1 LKNVEGAGV
10 SASESV
16 PGMIRRFGERAAGL
30 EHSDEFVAANYDELR
45 SSGMLA
51 AGVPGELG
59 GLGMEVPEL
68 AEILKAMARA
78 CPSTALAF
86 SMHTHTVAVAAWR
99 WKNQKAPVQ
108 PLLEKVARERVVLIT
123 SGGGDWLDSS
133 GEAVPVD
140 GGYRVSARKSFCSSA
155 PAGDILVTSAVVKD
169 GRGERQGEVI
179 HFPVSL
185 KAEGVRIE
193 PTWKALGMRNTG
205 SHDVLLQN
213 VLVGEAAVQ
222 LRRPAGKWHPL
233 FDVLCMLALP
243 LIYSVYL
250 GVAQGA
256 RERALEMVRKRKES
270 EALHQALGE
279 MENQL
284 RAAELAHADWI
295 ACAAAGKPGRDST
308 NRAMID
314 RTLTARGVLGTVE
327 AAMNTAGGAAFYRC
341 HGLEQLFR
349 DAQGAR
355 FHQPQEGPQRQF
367 TARTVLGL
375 EI

>member
-1 LKNVEGAGV
+1 
-10 SASESV
+10 
-16 PGMIRRFGERAAGL
+16 
-30 EHSDEFVAANYDELR
+30 
-45 SSGMLA
+45 MLA
-51 AGVPGELG
+51 AAVPGELG

-68 AEILKAMARA
+68 AEILKTMARA

-108 PLLEKVARERVVLIT
+108 PMLEKVAKERVVLIT

-133 GEAVPVD
+133 GEAVPAE
-140 GGYRVSARKSFCSSA
+140 GGYRVSARKSFCSGV
-155 PAGDILVTSAVVKD
+155 PAGDILVSSAVVKD
-169 GRGERQGEVI
+169 CRGEGQGEVI

-185 KAEGVRIE
+185 KADGVRIE

-205 SHDVLLQN
+205 SHDVVLQD

-233 FDVLCMLALP
+233 FDLVCLFALP
-243 LIYSVYL
+243 LVYAVYL
-250 GVAQGA
+250 GVAQSA
-256 RERALEMVRKRKES
+256 RERTLGMVRKRKLS
-270 EALHQALGE
+270 EALQQDLGE

-295 ACAAAGKPGRDST
+295 GCAAAGKPGREST

-314 RTLTARGVLGTVE
+314 RTLTARGVLGTVG
-327 AAMNTAGGAAFYRC
+327 AAMNAASGAAFYRC

-367 TARTVLGL
+367 TARTALGL
-375 EI
+375 EV

>member
-1 LKNVEGAGV
+1 MKSEGAGV
-10 SASESV
+10 SARESLHE
-16 PGMIRRFGERAAGL
+16 MIGRFGERAAKL

-68 AEILKAMARA
+68 ADILKAMARA

-86 SMHTHTVAVAAWR
+86 SMHTHTVAVGAWR
-99 WKNQKAPVQ
+99 WKNQQAPLQ
-108 PLLEKVARERVVLIT
+108 PMLEKVAKERVVLIT

-133 GEAVPVD
+133 GEAVPAD
-140 GGYRVSARKSFCSSA
+140 GGYRVSARKSFCSGV
-155 PAGDILVTSAVVKD
+155 PAGDIFVSSAVVKD
-169 GRGERQGEVI
+169 GRGEGQREVI

-185 KAEGVRIE
+185 KAQGVHIE

-205 SHDVLLQN
+205 SHDVVLQN
-213 VLVGEAAVQ
+213 VLIGEAAVH

-233 FDVLCMLALP
+233 FDLVCLFALP
-243 LIYSVYL
+243 LVYAVYL
-250 GVAQGA
+250 GVAQSA
-256 RERALEMVRKRKES
+256 RERTLGMVRKRKAT
-270 EALHQALGE
+270 EALQQDLGE

-327 AAMNTAGGAAFYRC
+327 AAMNAAGGAAFYRS

-367 TARTVLGL
+367 TARTALGP
-375 EI
+375 EV